1 MKEESMG
8 LGWKFILFNQNKEE
22 EWSGT
27 SMASVLNPV
36 RRNKFLKTILY
47 EDHRPSASTHRLK
60 RFFGPKNC
68 TRETKHTTRK
78 SRIWGSLNFR
88 DPNGS

>member
-36 RRNKFLKTILY
+36 RRKKFLKTILY
-47 EDHRPSASTHRLK
+47 EEPQAQ
-60 RFFGPKNC
+60 G
-68 TRETKHTTRK
+68 
-78 SRIWGSLNFR
+78 
-88 DPNGS
+88 